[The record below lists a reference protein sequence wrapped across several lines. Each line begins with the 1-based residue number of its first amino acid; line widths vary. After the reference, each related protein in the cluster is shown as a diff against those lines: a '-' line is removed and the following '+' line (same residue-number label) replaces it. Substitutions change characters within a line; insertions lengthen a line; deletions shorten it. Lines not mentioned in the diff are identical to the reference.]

1 MNESLLAYPFL
12 EKKKE
17 KAYSGLKMFT
27 WNNNMHFSFYKLLF
41 YKLFLHIFTVIWPDC
56 FVVAFKQFRY
66 NTIFTRYSV
75 KINKRKKF
83 WDFHHL

>member
-12 EKKKE
+12 EKKKR
-17 KAYSGLKMFT
+17 KGLFRIKNVYLKQQYAF
-27 WNNNMHFSFYKLLF
+27 F
-41 YKLFLHIFTVIWPDC
+41 FLQAIISQTILDIFTVIWPDC
-56 FVVAFKQFRY
+56 FVVALKQFRY

-83 WDFHHL
+83 